1 MLART
6 HVGEMRLFAVPPLR
20 ADQVLPMVSE
30 MLAKGYRRSG
40 NIWNALVLLDELR
53 AERMTLWVA
62 GYEGELRFIAAMVT
76 RLYVLEN
83 GSKVCHIVALGGE
96 GLRDWIKYV
105 DRIADYAR
113 AEGCDTLRLEG
124 REGWSRILPS
134 FVRVGVILE
143 QRIANDG

>member
-1 MLART
+1 MLAPDRN
-6 HVGEMRLFAVPPLR
+6 EMVLWAVPPYLA
-20 ADQVLPMVSE
+20 ADMLPLVRDVL
-30 MLAKGYRRSG
+30 AAGYRRSG
-40 NIWNALVLLDELR
+40 NIWNEPVLLEELQAQR
-53 AERMTLWVA
+53 YALWVT
-62 GYEGELRFIAAMVT
+62 GRKGEPHFAAAMVT
-76 RLYVLEN
+76 RLYVLET

-96 GLRDWIKYV
+96 GLRDWIKYI